1 VNWVKVLGFTYAVLL
16 GFGAILALI
25 WGAVYYN
32 TSHDLVTTAS
42 TAASGFGTYAVG
54 LVAVHVVGR
63 QLSGFFGWLYNVTRS
78 WKLPGSHDVQVL
90 IFVVLGIAVGYV
102 VWQ

>member
-1 VNWVKVLGFTYAVLL
+1 VNWGRVQGFTYAVLL
-16 GFGAILALI
+16 GFGAILAVL

-32 TSHDLVTTAS
+32 ISRDLITTVS
-42 TAASGFGTYAVG
+42 TAASGFATYAVG
-54 LVAVHVVGR
+54 LVAVHVAGH
-63 QLSGFFGWLYNVTRS
+63 QLSGFFGRLYTVTRS

-102 VWQ
+102 LWQ